1 MASSWG
7 GVVSEQADLIST
19 RLRQLVS
26 SGLHFLRDE
35 LGIDLG
41 LKPELYPAWL
51 ILSTA
56 LIGLFL
62 LLVLVAA
69 CGGARRRKQGAARS
83 KSTAAVSATE
93 SAKAAPVKAPKPD
106 EPKKKNKKKAAEKK
120 NQSNGGTAPDPREQV
135 KVVKEFPKQAPPP
148 PPAAPAA
155 AAAAGPPPP
164 QPQASVDAKAEKAKK
179 SKKKPKPEVKPTQ
192 AVSSTDGKEPDEGA
206 WETKISN
213 REKRQQRKKEKG
225 PNDESGSPRGGQ
237 HVGQQTELPAVTA
250 PVNTKKNKESLNVKA
265 AKSDANVTPVQ
276 STWNNVSSVNSGGW
290 TDISVKLPPKG
301 SAPDHEKS
309 SVAIKTSG
317 HRTSEPLAWAQE
329 SEAGSWPTMDG
340 RMKPEVNRM
349 NFSMLRLNPSAA
361 GVPVTQSAAEVGNGF
376 TNADEWSG
384 FNGLG
389 AVDPSSDW
397 NAPTEL
403 WGNYDEPK
411 PETPAAQETPVSQLQ
426 ESDDDK
432 DKGDPSGSGKSKRKK
447 KKKKKPED
455 ENAGSQ
461 VTTESST
468 APAESGFV
476 KPRPHVPVEEP
487 TKQIIA
493 PQSGQKKSDQNL
505 EPLKQV
511 QKKKARRET

>member
-7 GVVSEQADLIST
+7 GVVSEQADLIGT

-26 SGLHFLRDE
+26 SGLHFLHDE
-35 LGIDLG
+35 VGIDLG
-41 LKPELYPAWL
+41 LKPELYPAWVF
-51 ILSTA
+51 LSTA
-56 LIGLFL
+56 LIGLVL

-69 CGGARRRKQGAARS
+69 CGGARRRKHGAVRS
-83 KSTAAVSATE
+83 KNTAAVSSTE
-93 SAKAAPVKAPKPD
+93 SPKTAPVKAPRPE
-106 EPKKKNKKKAAEKK
+106 EPKKKNKKKASEKK
-120 NQSNGGTAPDPREQV
+120 NQSNGGKAPAPDPREQV
-135 KVVKEFPKQAPPP
+135 NKPVKEIPKQAATPPQAAAPPP
-148 PPAAPAA
+148 S
-155 AAAAGPPPP
+155 PP
-164 QPQASVDAKAEKAKK
+164 QPQALVDAKAEKAKK

-225 PNDESGSPRGGQ
+225 PNDESGSPGR
-237 HVGQQTELPAVTA
+237 GQQTEHPAVPA
-250 PVNTKKNKESLNVKA
+250 PVNTKKNKESLNLKA
-265 AKSDANVTPVQ
+265 AKADASVTPAQ
-276 STWNNVSSVNSGGW
+276 STWNNMSSVNTGGW
-290 TDISVKLPPKG
+290 TDIPVKLPPQG
-301 SAPDHEKS
+301 SVSDREKS
-309 SVAIKTSG
+309 SAGIKTSSG
-317 HRTSEPLAWAQE
+317 HKTSEPLAWAQE
-329 SEAGSWPTMDG
+329 SEAGSWPSMDG
-340 RMKPEVNRM
+340 RIKPEVNRM
-349 NFSMLRLNPSAA
+349 NRSVPRLNPSAS
-361 GVPVTQSAAEVGNGF
+361 VPATQAAAELGNGH

-411 PETPAAQETPVSQLQ
+411 PETPAAQETPISQLQ
-426 ESDDDK
+426 DSDDDK

-461 VTTESST
+461 VATGGST
-468 APAESGFV
+468 APAESGLV
-476 KPRPHVPVEEP
+476 KPHPHVPVEEP
-487 TKQIIA
+487 TKLTIA